1 MCNKETIQ
9 YIGKIDR
16 RKLGYYKT
24 LIMSEEVI
32 LTEER
37 RQHIIKRHNE
47 DYILYKNKLNYIIK
61 CPKYILEDYKN
72 KNTLLFIA
80 SIQNENINLVI
91 KLNVYD
97 GKEYIKNSIITL
109 WRVRDK
115 NLEKLINKNRTIYKK
130 E

>member
-1 MCNKETIQ
+1 MCNEEVIQ
-9 YIGKIDR
+9 YIGKIDI
-16 RKLGYYKT
+16 RKIGYYKT
-24 LIMSEEVI
+24 LIMSEDVI

-37 RQHIIKRHNE
+37 RQHILKRHKE
-47 DYILYKNKLNYIIK
+47 DYILYKNKLNYMIRY
-61 CPKYILEDYKN
+61 PKYILEDYKN

-97 GKEYIKNSIITL
+97 DKEYIKNSIITL

-115 NLEKLINKNRTIYKK
+115 NLQKLINKNRTIYKK